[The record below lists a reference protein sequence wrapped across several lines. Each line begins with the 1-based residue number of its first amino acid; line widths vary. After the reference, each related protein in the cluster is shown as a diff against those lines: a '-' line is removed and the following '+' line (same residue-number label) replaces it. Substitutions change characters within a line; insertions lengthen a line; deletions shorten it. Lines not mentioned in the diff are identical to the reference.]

1 MRDAPDTPVKAASP
15 FGPEPLVRIRGLGK
29 RFGGTVALAGVDL
42 DVHAGSVLALL
53 GPNGAG
59 KSTLIKVLAGV
70 HPADAGQITVDGEP
84 LGSPAAS
91 RSMSFIHQDLGLV
104 EWMTV
109 AENIALTNGYARRT
123 GLISWRRTRERCVG
137 ALRIVAGHLD
147 PDAPVSGLAPAE
159 RSLVAIARALAAR
172 ARLIVLDEPTA
183 RLPAA
188 DSARLFGV
196 LHDLRDRGHA
206 ILYVTHRLDEVYEV
220 ADTFAVL
227 RDGRLVS
234 HGRLAGHSPARLVHD
249 IVGEEDTPTT
259 TRPARPSPATRPA
272 GPPPADDPARPA
284 PADGP
289 AATPAA
295 ARSAGTPAADHS
307 ASPPAADRPAG
318 TSDGDRSARPSA
330 ADRSAGTSAADRPAG
345 TSAAARSAGTPAAA
359 HPASPPAADRPA
371 GTSDGDRSASSPAVD
386 RPAGAPAA
394 DHPVA
399 PPAAAERP
407 AGTPAAE
414 RPARPSAAGRP
425 AGTPAAAPSARPPA
439 AAHPTTPSAATP
451 PVLALDS
458 VRTPLAGPVSLEV
471 AAGEVLGLV
480 GLSDAGHTDL
490 GRAVAGARPLLG
502 GRAVLH
508 GRPYRPRT
516 VAEAVALGVGFVPGD
531 RLREGCLAELTVR
544 ENLLANPRAGGRPA
558 PRWIG
563 PRRERADAAALIE
576 RFSVRPR
583 DSEAPIATL
592 SGGNQQKVMIGRWL
606 GTRLRLLILEEPTA
620 SVDIGAKAAIHSLLD
635 EALSA
640 GLAILLLST
649 DFEEVASVC
658 GRTLVFVR
666 GSVTAELSGGALTV
680 TGLTRAASAMPPST
694 AATTP

>member
-1 MRDAPDTPVKAASP
+1 MCDAPDTPVKAASP

-29 RFGGTVALAGVDL
+29 RFGGTIALAGVDL

-70 HPADAGQITVDGEP
+70 HPADAGQITVDGQP

-109 AENIALTNGYARRT
+109 AENIALTNGYARRS
-123 GLISWRRTRERCVG
+123 GLISWRHTRERCVE

-172 ARLIVLDEPTA
+172 AKLIVLDEPTA

-206 ILYVTHRLDEVYEV
+206 ILYVSHRLDEVYQV

-249 IVGEEDTPTT
+249 IVGEEEQPPTPH
-259 TRPARPSPATRPA
+259 
-272 GPPPADDPARPA
+272 
-284 PADGP
+284 
-289 AATPAA
+289 PAA
-295 ARSAGTPAADHS
+295 AARAAGT
-307 ASPPAADRPAG
+307 
-318 TSDGDRSARPSA
+318 
-330 ADRSAGTSAADRPAG
+330 
-345 TSAAARSAGTPAAA
+345 
-359 HPASPPAADRPA
+359 
-371 GTSDGDRSASSPAVD
+371 PAVD
-386 RPAGAPAA
+386 RPVGPAA
-394 DHPVA
+394 VDRSAGVPA
-399 PPAAAERP
+399 SDRPGGSPAAAGPTGPPATDHP
-407 AGTPAAE
+407 AGPPA
-414 RPARPSAAGRP
+414 PARPAK
-425 AGTPAAAPSARPPA
+425 TPPG
-439 AAHPTTPSAATP
+439 TP
-451 PVLALDS
+451 PVLILDS
-458 VRTPLAGPVSLEV
+458 VRTPLAGPVSLEL

-480 GLSDAGHTDL
+480 GLSDAGHTEL
-490 GRAVAGARPLLG
+490 GRALAGARPLLR
-502 GRAVLH
+502 GRVVLH
-508 GRPYRPRT
+508 GRPYHPRT

-544 ENLLANPRAGGRPA
+544 ENLLANPRAGGRAA

-563 PRRERADAAALIE
+563 PRRERAQAAALID

-606 GTRLRLLILEEPTA
+606 RAELRLLILEEPTA
-620 SVDIGAKAAIHSLLD
+620 SVDIGAKAAIHRLLD

-640 GLAILLLST
+640 GLAVLLLST

-666 GSVTAELSGGALTV
+666 GAVTAELSGSALTV
-680 TGLTRAASAMPPST
+680 TGLTRAASALPPST
-694 AATTP
+694 AATNP

>member
-70 HPADAGQITVDGEP
+70 HPADAGQITVDGRP

-109 AENIALTNGYARRT
+109 AENIALTNGYARRS
-123 GLISWRRTRERCVG
+123 GLISWRHTRERCVE

-172 ARLIVLDEPTA
+172 AKLIVLDEPTA

-206 ILYVTHRLDEVYEV
+206 ILYVSHRLDEVYQV

-234 HGRLAGHSPARLVHD
+234 HGRLADHSPARLVHD
-249 IVGEEDTPTT
+249 IVGEEKQPPTPH
-259 TRPARPSPATRPA
+259 
-272 GPPPADDPARPA
+272 
-284 PADGP
+284 
-289 AATPAA
+289 PAA
-295 ARSAGTPAADHS
+295 ADRAGGA
-307 ASPPAADRPAG
+307 PAADRAAG
-318 TSDGDRSARPSA
+318 T
-330 ADRSAGTSAADRPAG
+330 
-345 TSAAARSAGTPAAA
+345 
-359 HPASPPAADRPA
+359 
-371 GTSDGDRSASSPAVD
+371 PAVD
-386 RPAGAPAA
+386 RPAGVPAS
-394 DHPVA
+394 DRPGGS
-399 PPAAAERP
+399 PAAAGPGGSPDVDRSAGVPASDRPGGPLAAAGP
-407 AGTPAAE
+407 AGPPATDHPAGPPA
-414 RPARPSAAGRP
+414 PARPAE
-425 AGTPAAAPSARPPA
+425 TPP
-439 AAHPTTPSAATP
+439 ATP
-451 PVLALDS
+451 PVLTLDS
-458 VRTPLAGPVSLEV
+458 VRTPLAGPVSLEL

-480 GLSDAGHTDL
+480 GLSDAGHTEL
-490 GRAVAGARPLLG
+490 GRALAGARPLLG
-502 GRAVLH
+502 GRVVLH
-508 GRPYRPRT
+508 GRPYHPRT
-516 VAEAVALGVGFVPGD
+516 VAEAVALGVGFVSGD

-544 ENLLANPRAGGRPA
+544 ENLLANPRAGGRAA

-563 PRRERADAAALIE
+563 PRRERAQAAALID

-606 GTRLRLLILEEPTA
+606 RTQLRLLILEEPTA
-620 SVDIGAKAAIHSLLD
+620 SVDIGAKAAIHRLLD

-640 GLAILLLST
+640 GLAVLLLST

-666 GSVTAELSGGALTV
+666 GAVTAELSGSALTV
-680 TGLTRAASAMPPST
+680 TGLTRAASALPPST
-694 AATTP
+694 AATNP

>member
-1 MRDAPDTPVKAASP
+1 MRDAPDTPVKTASP

-42 DVHAGSVLALL
+42 DVHAGSVHALL

-123 GLISWRRTRERCVG
+123 GLISWRRTRERCVE

-159 RSLVAIARALAAR
+159 RSLVAIARALEAR

-206 ILYVTHRLDEVYEV
+206 ILYVSHRLDEVYQV

-259 TRPARPSPATRPA
+259 THPARPSPA
-272 GPPPADDPARPA
+272 
-284 PADGP
+284 
-289 AATPAA
+289 
-295 ARSAGTPAADHS
+295 
-307 ASPPAADRPAG
+307 
-318 TSDGDRSARPSA
+318 
-330 ADRSAGTSAADRPAG
+330 
-345 TSAAARSAGTPAAA
+345 
-359 HPASPPAADRPA
+359 
-371 GTSDGDRSASSPAVD
+371 
-386 RPAGAPAA
+386 
-394 DHPVA
+394 
-399 PPAAAERP
+399 
-407 AGTPAAE
+407 
-414 RPARPSAAGRP
+414 
-425 AGTPAAAPSARPPA
+425 
-439 AAHPTTPSAATP
+439 AHPTTPPATARPATPPAAAP

-480 GLSDAGHTDL
+480 GLSDAGHTEL
-490 GRAVAGARPLLG
+490 GRALAGARPLLG

-508 GRPYRPRT
+508 GRPYHPST

-544 ENLLANPRAGGRPA
+544 ENLLANPRAGGRSA

-563 PRRERADAAALIE
+563 PRNERAEAAALIE

-606 GTRLRLLILEEPTA
+606 RTELRLLILEEPTA
-620 SVDIGAKAAIHSLLD
+620 SVDIGAKAAIHRLLD

-640 GLAILLLST
+640 GLAVLLLST

-658 GRTLVFVR
+658 RRTLVFVR
-666 GSVTAELSGGALTV
+666 GSVTAELSGGDLTV

-694 AATTP
+694 AAATP